1 MQQKIVL
8 ASNNPGK
15 INEFTEMLASVDLAV
30 HPQNEWQIPDADETG
45 LTFLENAILK
55 ARHAS
60 SLTGLPAIADDSGLC
75 VDALNGAPG
84 IYSSRY
90 GGPNADERTYTQK
103 LLDDLKDIPE
113 DKRSARFVCVLALLR
128 HENDPQPLIAQATWE
143 GSILTERRGSGG
155 FGYDPVF
162 FVPEEQCAAAEL
174 TPQRKHQLSHRGK
187 ALKQLIELIGHHGI

>member
-187 ALKQLIELIGHHGI
+187 ALKQLIELIGHHDI

>member
-90 GGPNADERTYTQK
+90 AGPNADERTYTQK

-162 FVPEEQCAAAEL
+162 FVPQEQCAAAEL